1 MKKSFFLALTLLV
14 SFLLVACGNGNGDST
29 STNDW
34 ESIHYDTA
42 NNFDGVSMNIKE
54 GSVSPTG
61 LTVVFENNS
70 DKQGIYSDDFL
81 VEKETEGDWYQ
92 VPIIIDE
99 YGFNDIGYE
108 LPPSEIEE
116 LTIDWDWLYGSL
128 DTGEY
133 RIVKK
138 LLDSRDP
145 GDFDE
150 YNLTAQFTLG
160 HSC

>member
-1 MKKSFFLALTLLV
+1 MKKIYVFLIGLSV
-14 SFLLVACGNGNGDST
+14 SILLVACGNGNST
-29 STNDW
+29 ETKDW
-34 ESIHYDTA
+34 ESTQYDTV

-54 GSVSPTG
+54 GSSSPTG
-61 LTVVFENNS
+61 LTVIFENNS

-81 VEKETEGDWYQ
+81 VEKETKGDWYQ
-92 VPIIIDE
+92 VPTIIEE

-116 LTIDWDWLYGSL
+116 FTIDWEWLYGSL

-138 LLDSRDP
+138 VLDFRDT

-150 YNLTAQFTLG
+150 YNLAAKFTID
-160 HSC
+160 